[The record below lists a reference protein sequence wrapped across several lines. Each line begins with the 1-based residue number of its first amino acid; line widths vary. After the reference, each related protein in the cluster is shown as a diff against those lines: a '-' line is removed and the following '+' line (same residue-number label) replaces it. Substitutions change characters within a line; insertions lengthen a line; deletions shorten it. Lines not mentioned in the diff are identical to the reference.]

1 MAIIIKT
8 GTKKQTSV
16 EIANQI
22 LKLNKNENM
31 NDLQFLQEISIEQL
45 KNIKGI
51 GKVKAIQIKA
61 ICEISAR
68 MNKANNYRKIQIK
81 TPDDVARLLMNE
93 LRFEKREIV
102 KLLILNNKNLVLKI
116 LDIAIGTGNFAT
128 LNVREILSEV
138 IKTNAPR
145 MILAHNHPSGDERPS
160 RADFQATIKIAE
172 AAKIL
177 NIQLLDHIVIGN
189 MRYESIMNSIE
200 WKKINQNERE
210 WY

>member
-22 LKLNKNENM
+22 LNLNQNQNM
-31 NDLQFLQEISIEQL
+31 NELEFLKEISLEQL

-61 ICEISAR
+61 ICEISTR

-81 TPDDVARLLMNE
+81 TPNDVAKLLMDE
-93 LRFEKREIV
+93 LKFEKREIV

-116 LDIAIGTGNFAT
+116 LDIAIGAGNFAT
-128 LNVREILSEV
+128 LSIREILSEV
-138 IKTNAPR
+138 IKTNAPK
-145 MILAHNHPSGDERPS
+145 MILVHNHPSGDERPS
-160 RADFQATIKIAE
+160 KADFQVTKRIE
-172 AAKIL
+172 RAAKIL
-177 NIQLLDHIVIGN
+177 NIELLDHIVIGN
-189 MRYESIMNSIE
+189 MRYESIMNSAE